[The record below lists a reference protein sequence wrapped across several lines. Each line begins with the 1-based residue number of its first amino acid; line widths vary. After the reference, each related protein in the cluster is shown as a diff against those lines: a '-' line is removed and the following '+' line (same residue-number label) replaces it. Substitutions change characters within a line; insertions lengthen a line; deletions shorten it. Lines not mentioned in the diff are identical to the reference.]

1 VGEVLTGSEGGG
13 VVRMILSEAQMR
25 AFVAVLGQI
34 DELRLAVVELMQ
46 RMNEPGAAGRAD

>member
-1 VGEVLTGSEGGG
+1 MLTGSEGGG